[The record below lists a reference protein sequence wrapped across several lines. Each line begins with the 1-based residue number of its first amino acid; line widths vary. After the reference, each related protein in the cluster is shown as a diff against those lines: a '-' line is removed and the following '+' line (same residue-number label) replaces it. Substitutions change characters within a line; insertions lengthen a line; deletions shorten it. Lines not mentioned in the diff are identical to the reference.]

1 MISGMETYWTTGAE
15 LLRPYLVGLLA
26 EALAERESTERGLA
40 LLAEALEAVEKTGER
55 FYEAELY
62 RQKGE
67 LLFRSYSEGSE
78 LIDFTAQS
86 SRSQEI
92 ERCFLKAISVA
103 DHQQA
108 KWFELRAATS
118 LARLWHRQGKT
129 EKALATLA
137 KSYSW
142 FTEGFDTA
150 DLEDAKSLLGRLTES
165 MYLPAPEG
173 SE

>member
-1 MISGMETYWTTGAE
+1 
-15 LLRPYLVGLLA
+15 LLA
-26 EALAERESTERGLA
+26 EALAERGSTERGLA

-67 LLFRSYSEGSE
+67 LLFRFYSEGSE

-92 ERCFLKAISVA
+92 ERCFLKAISIA

-118 LARLWHRQGKT
+118 LARLWHRQGRK
-129 EKALATLA
+129 EKAHTMLT

-142 FTEGFDTA
+142 FTEGFDTT
-150 DLEDAKSLLGRLTES
+150 DLKESKALLDKLK
-165 MYLPAPEG
+165 
-173 SE
+173 